1 MRRISAQM
9 SSEQV
14 VFGAQSMKEVIAKSL
29 SARKFLM
36 MALEVFA
43 LLALVLA
50 SIGIYGVVSYVVGQ
64 RRQEIGVRLAMGA
77 QRSEVLRLVLVQGAK
92 MASLGAVIGLVAA
105 LALTRFMGSMLFA
118 IRASDP
124 LTYACVTGLLFAV
137 SLAACWIPAR
147 RAAKMNPVDAL
158 RYE

>member
-1 MRRISAQM
+1 M
-9 SSEQV
+9 
-14 VFGAQSMKEVIAKSL
+14 
-29 SARKFLM
+29 
-36 MALEVFA
+36 
-43 LLALVLA
+43 
-50 SIGIYGVVSYVVGQ
+50 
-64 RRQEIGVRLAMGA
+64 RLAMGA

-92 MASLGAVIGLVAA
+92 MAALGAVIGLVAA

-147 RAAKMNPVDAL
+147 RAARMNPVDAL